1 MPTHTTTVIPAEP
14 ETTYRDSAYR
24 LVCSVCGL
32 VHIYSGKQFTLVE
45 GRRHEDYFNAAGE

>member
-14 ETTYRDSAYR
+14 ETTYRDSGYR

-32 VHIYSGKQFTLVE
+32 VNIYSGKQFTLVE

>member
-14 ETTYRDSAYR
+14 ETTYRDSGYR

-32 VHIYSGKQFTLVE
+32 VNIYSGKQLTLVE
-45 GRRHEDYFNAAGE
+45 GRRLEVYFNAAGE